1 MSRCEHCGHDQ
12 DVDLPPTTLELI
24 LASLD
29 TLLDTTTSLSDRMDK
44 LMDAQ
49 QHLNDDVTAFLDGL
63 GALETEVSDL
73 KAQSSS
79 TGLDFTGLDSAVA
92 RMRDDVSAAAPAQPA
107 TGAANGAPVVAP
119 AGPASSTDAPA
130 AGSVAGVVPAQTTG
144 DTPTAGSVAGVTP
157 AASTGT
163 STTPTAS

>member
-73 KAQSSS
+73 KAQAPS
-79 TGLDFTGLDSAVA
+79 GLDFTGLDGAVA
-92 RMRDDVSAAAPAQPA
+92 RMRTDVAAAAPAQPA
-107 TGAANGAPVVAP
+107 TGADNGAPVVAP
-119 AGPASSTDAPA
+119 AGPASSTGAPA